1 MLPKS
6 TYIRAVIF
14 DLANTIVENK
24 KGYNPRY
31 EAQVLLGLPT
41 KQHLRNLI
49 FTLAADKPG
58 MDSDE
63 FAQALVKRTKGT
75 IDERLVEE
83 IKRIFLH
90 NNECLQLRLDALH
103 VLHELRSHDIKLG
116 LLSNCTP
123 FARLLV
129 RDLELGKHFD
139 TIVLSSDVG
148 YMKPDPRIFMLTMK
162 QINVS
167 ADETCVVGDKV
178 KTDILGGTLAGC
190 KTILFEIHNREVV
203 MDPSLPV
210 YAVIKSL
217 SDILTLPLFK
227 DYSTEPTVK
236 SKEKLP

>member
-1 MLPKS
+1 MTGKLP
-6 TYIRAVIF
+6 YIRAVIF

-24 KGYNPRY
+24 KGFNPRY

-63 FAQALVKRTKGT
+63 FAEALVKRTKGKT
-75 IDERLVEE
+75 DAYLVEE
-83 IKRIFLH
+83 IKQIFLH
-90 NNECLQLRLDALH
+90 NNECLQLRPDALY
-103 VLHELRSHDIKLG
+103 VLHELRSYGLKLA

-123 FARLLV
+123 FAKLLV
-129 RDLELGKHFD
+129 RDLELSKHFD
-139 TIVLSSDVG
+139 TIVLSSNVG

-162 QINVS
+162 QMNVS
-167 ADETCVVGDKV
+167 ANETCVVGDKV

-190 KTILFEIHNREVV
+190 KTILLEIHSREIVI
-203 MDPSLPV
+203 DSSLPV

-217 SDILTLPLFK
+217 SDILTLPIFK
-227 DYSTEPTVK
+227 GQFLQTNF
-236 SKEKLP
+236 